1 MDVINL
7 LAMPAR
13 HGREA
18 LSFDEKYARLLGIV
32 GELESTAVAFSA
44 GVDSTLLL
52 KVALDVLGPE
62 RVVAVTGRS
71 ASLAREEFEAARRI
85 AAEVGAAHVVLDTD
99 EFENPNYTSNP
110 VNRCYFCKTTLY
122 SHLRRLIAERGIR
135 TMVNG
140 TIVDDL
146 GDHRPGLVA
155 AAEHDVRAPLAEAGF
170 TKADV
175 RELSQ
180 RLGLP
185 TFDKPASP
193 CLSSRVPY
201 GEAVTPEKLRMIEAA
216 EAVLHE
222 LGFRECRVRHHESLA
237 RIEVPVGQQD
247 QLLVPAVAARV
258 EQELR
263 RIGYQFVCIDLR
275 GLRSG
280 SLNDVLRS
288 GTIPAPR

>member
-1 MDVINL
+1 MESINL
-7 LAMPAR
+7 LADSSHR
-13 HGREA
+13 GREA
-18 LSFDEKYARLLGIV
+18 QSLDEKYARLLEIV

-85 AAEVGAAHVVLDTD
+85 AAEVGAAHVILDTD

-110 VNRCYFCKTTLY
+110 ANRCYFCKTTLY

-170 TKADV
+170 SKADV

-222 LGFRECRVRHHESLA
+222 LGFRECRVRHHGSLA
-237 RIEVPVGQQD
+237 RIEVPIGQQE
-247 QLLVPAVAARV
+247 QLLVPALAARV
-258 EQELR
+258 EQEFR
-263 RIGYQFVCIDLR
+263 GIGYQFVCVDLR

-280 SLNDVLRS
+280 SLNEVFLPGS
-288 GTIPAPR
+288 LPASK

>member
-1 MDVINL
+1 MGTIDL
-7 LAMPAR
+7 LAIPSG
-13 HGREA
+13 HGCDA
-18 LSFDEKYARLLGIV
+18 LSTDEKYARLIGIV
-32 GELESTAVAFSA
+32 GKLESTAVAFSA

-52 KVALDVLGPE
+52 KVALDVLGPG

-71 ASLAREEFEAARRI
+71 ASLAQGEFEAARQI
-85 AAEVGAAHVVLDTD
+85 AAEVGAEHVVLDTN
-99 EFENPNYTSNP
+99 EFDNPNYTSNP
-110 VNRCYFCKTTLY
+110 ANRCYFCKTTLY
-122 SHLRRLIAERGIR
+122 THLRRLIAERGIR

-170 TKADV
+170 NKADV

-216 EAVLHE
+216 EAVLHR
-222 LGFRECRVRHHESLA
+222 LGFRECRVRHHGTLA
-237 RIEVPVGQQD
+237 RIEVPTGQQD
-247 QLLVPAVAARV
+247 QLLVPSLAARV

-263 RIGYQFVCIDLR
+263 RIGYQFVCVDLG

-280 SLNDVLRS
+280 GLNVAIRS
-288 GTIPAPR
+288 IPTPK